1 MNSQQCFFSQ
11 NNIEQIDYKDLD
23 ALKKFTNPHGRIMSR
38 KRTGLCAKHQ
48 RQLAVAIKRARFL
61 ALLPFTAR

>member
-11 NNIEQIDYKDLD
+11 NNVDQIDYKDLD
-23 ALKKFTNPHGRIMSR
+23 ALKKFINPHGRILSR